1 MYYYYYP
8 IVLFFE
14 AQYANFVLEMAGIIK
29 NPPKPPYSELQVLF
43 LPYFLFFIWLPETVS
58 VTYCAKKESHSA
70 ILSCL

>member
-1 MYYYYYP
+1 MYYYYP

-29 NPPKPPYSELQVLF
+29 NPAKPPYSELQVLF

-58 VTYCAKKESHSA
+58 VTYC
-70 ILSCL
+70 L